1 MRPDDGGGGGGTLV
15 QINITEFR
23 ALIKGMES
31 ASDDLDTA
39 DRLARSNLSRL
50 LLPESGMNRLHPVRS
65 WISDQMPGLRR
76 RLARA
81 EALSQTTPGLPN
93 SVTFTEESLSTLTP
107 EQARQKAREAA
118 RLLDADPDSV
128 HQLNGLLAAYGDDPY
143 FAHEFALR
151 TDPRQYAQLIRD
163 LTPYEELPG
172 YLTKADYDSFLTNLA
187 DTVSLASRGT
197 GDLAMPTSWR
207 DHFVELM
214 TMPRLHGEDQA
225 AIERMQLDTDNRP
238 ALWLLLS
245 RGHWSTDFL
254 QETTTALAT
263 VDRTGYLWFPPA
275 CRYIAITP
283 DEKRFMDPMV
293 ALMGALVNNP
303 EAAHWAFS
311 QGGTTQVPFPKD
323 GEGATGPVQTFLHD
337 LFTDHLF
344 TDEEHGPQT
353 VLLALRA
360 AMMWE
365 NDPFIAQSAAN
376 LQKSMQQQKEV
387 WDEKPWYAKW
397 GHTILDVLGLIPVIG
412 DPADAVSAA
421 WYSAEGDWVDA
432 GLSAASLIPFA
443 GDALGAGKLIGRAGR
458 LAELLKMVD
467 RFGNAIDPGSPLART
482 LLKGVKVEDGVYA
495 FPNAADLSAALRA
508 RHANMEFR
516 SRELAFLTDEA
527 GNVEQLKV
535 FVNGTWVPVD
545 SSSLGLKLSA
555 LKAGDSP
562 WDLLGLP
569 RGEVIE
575 SALARSEY
583 AGFDHIGKL
592 RNGFYPTIDFYKD
605 GRAISLKTMDPPNAG
620 GVATIKKNLNELEAM
635 NRAGRTVDG
644 RIVKRAE
651 LDLRI
656 RIGQENSPE
665 VLDLIKYADDHGVHL
680 RVNTY

>member
-1 MRPDDGGGGGGTLV
+1 MNRPADGGSGGTIV
-15 QINITEFR
+15 QINIAEFR
-23 ALIKGMES
+23 ALISGMDS
-31 ASDDLDTA
+31 AAEDLDSA
-39 DRLARSNLSRL
+39 DRLARASLSRL
-50 LLPESGMNRLHPVRS
+50 SLSEAGLARLHPVRA
-65 WISDQMPGLRR
+65 WITDQMPRLRR
-76 RLARA
+76 RLAMA
-81 EALSQTTPGLPN
+81 EALSRTSPGLPN
-93 SVTFTEESLSTLTP
+93 SVTFTEESLTTLTP
-107 EQARQKAREAA
+107 DQAKREAQRA
-118 RLLDADPDSV
+118 AKLLDYPTPDQL
-128 HQLNGLLAAYGDDPY
+128 HELNGLLAAYGGDPY

-151 TDPRQYAQLIRD
+151 TNPRQYAELIRD
-163 LTPYEELPG
+163 LTPYESLPG
-172 YLTKADYDSFLTNLA
+172 YLTKQDYDSLLTNLA
-187 DTVSLASRGT
+187 NTVSLASRGT
-197 GDLAMPTSWR
+197 GDLAMPPDWSENLAQLMVMPKFDGKDEEQLQR
-207 DHFVELM
+207 D
-214 TMPRLHGEDQA
+214 D
-225 AIERMQLDTDNRP
+225 DNRP

-254 QETTTALAT
+254 KNVTTKLAT

-275 CRYIAITP
+275 CRFIAITP

-303 EAAHWAFS
+303 EAAHWAFT

-337 LFTDHLF
+337 LFMNHRF

-360 AMMWE
+360 AMAWD
-365 NDPFIAQSAAN
+365 NDPFIAASAAN
-376 LQKSMQQQKEV
+376 LKKSMEQQQQV

-397 GHTILDVLGLIPVIG
+397 GHTILDILGLIPVIG

-467 RFGNAIDPGSPLART
+467 RFGNVIDPASPLAKT
-482 LLKGVKVEDGVYA
+482 LLKGVKVEDGVYT

-508 RHANMEFR
+508 KHANMEFR
-516 SRELAFLTDEA
+516 SRELAFVTDEA
-527 GNVEQLKV
+527 GNVEQLRV
-535 FVNGTWVPVD
+535 FVDGTWVPVD
-545 SSSLGLKLSA
+545 SSKLGLRLSE

-575 SALARSEY
+575 SALAKSEY
-583 AGFDHIGKL
+583 ADFRHIGKE
-592 RNGFYPTIDFYKD
+592 RNGYYPTIDFYKD
-605 GRAISLKTMDPPNAG
+605 GRAVSLKTMDPPNAS
-620 GVATIKKNLNELEAM
+620 GVSTIKANIQQLKQMAKD
-635 NRAGRTVDG
+635 GQTVDG
-644 RIVKRAE
+644 LVVRRAE

-665 VLDLIKYADDHGVHL
+665 VLDLVKYAQREGVRL

>member
-1 MRPDDGGGGGGTLV
+1 MRPDGGGGGTIV
-15 QINITEFR
+15 QINIAEFR
-23 ALIKGMES
+23 ELISGMER

-50 LLPESGMNRLHPVRS
+50 LLSESGMNRLHPVRS
-65 WISDQMPGLRR
+65 WITDQMPGLRR

-93 SVTFTEESLSTLTP
+93 SVTFTEESLSALTP

-118 RLLDADPDSV
+118 RLLNADPDSV

-151 TDPRQYAQLIRD
+151 TDPRQYSQLIRD

-197 GDLAMPTSWR
+197 GDLAMPAAWQ

-225 AIERMQLDTDNRP
+225 AIEQMQLDTDNRP

-254 QETTTALAT
+254 RKTTTALAT
-263 VDRTGYLWFPPA
+263 IDESGYLWFPPA

-303 EAAHWAFS
+303 EAAHWAFT

-337 LFTDHLF
+337 LFTDHRF

-360 AMMWE
+360 AMMWQD
-365 NDPFIAQSAAN
+365 DPFIAQSAAN

-443 GDALGAGKLIGRAGR
+443 GDALGAGKLLGRAGR
-458 LAELLKMVD
+458 LADLLKMVD
-467 RFGNAIDPGSPLART
+467 RFGNVIDPGSPLART
-482 LLKGVKVEDGVYA
+482 LLKGMKVEDGVYT
-495 FPNAADLSAALRA
+495 FPNAADLSAALRGK
-508 RHANMEFR
+508 HANMEFR
-516 SRELAFLTDEA
+516 SRELAFLTDES

-545 SSSLGLKLSA
+545 SSKLGLRLSE

-562 WDLLGLP
+562 WDLIGLP

-575 SALARSEY
+575 SALAKTEY
-583 AGFDHIGKL
+583 AGFEHVGKQMH
-592 RNGFYPTIDFYKD
+592 GYYPTIDFYKD
-605 GRAISLKTMDPPNAG
+605 GRAVSLKTMDPPNAN
-620 GVATIKKNLNELEAM
+620 GVSSIMGNIDKLQEMQRLGRTID
-635 NRAGRTVDG
+635 GRTV
-644 RIVKRAE
+644 RRAE

-656 RIGQENSPE
+656 RIGHENDE
-665 VLDLIKYADDHGVHL
+665 LVQRLRAYAKERKITLHV
-680 RVNTY
+680 RTY